1 MPEPGGKTSLLKPAD
16 SAAVPADGAVDVP
29 SAEPEREA
37 AVTVAAADV
46 AAGGWPSLP
55 DSG

>member
-16 SAAVPADGAVDVP
+16 GAVEVP

-55 DSG
+55 DSGYH